1 MSSDTVDR
9 KIAVILA
16 TDVVGY
22 SKHMETNEKETVKNL
37 KACEKILTKTFENHK
52 GRLFNTGGDSFLIE
66 FPSAVEAVE
75 CAVSFQEQIKKRN
88 TTDNP
93 TVPLEFRIGIN
104 TGDVIQDNEN
114 LLGDGVNIA
123 ARLEALA
130 QPKGITISKAVYDFI
145 KGKTNFNYNDLGIQ
159 KIKQNEFH
167 AYDIL
172 LDPSQKRTLK
182 TQSSTNFKLFTVIAI
197 PLIIALVSFLMLS
210 LNGEEEEIT
219 EFQETSKP
227 VILVTPI
234 KASGLSEDQQGF
246 ARGITESMIS
256 TFSRYTGIRVLS
268 SSTSFHVSEKNMTD
282 EEILD
287 EYGVNFVIRGS
298 MQVMGNNARLNVE
311 VTDLKIGEVVKTE
324 KRDFELSKIFK
335 VQDEISDKV
344 LGSIQTD
351 LGTGEYIKTFMAQLD
366 NIEDFTMS
374 LNWIRTWRSYS
385 PEGYKKSKAI
395 LDELNS
401 RYPQGNP
408 FLDVLGSWQ
417 ISQKIRLNLSDD
429 VEADKKKLRSLLEQI
444 TTNYPKYPDAF
455 NARALIG
462 LTRLGATCEEAI
474 ADIDHAEK
482 MGGGQETLMIGAAV
496 YNNCGQGKKAISRLK
511 EVLKLVPND
520 PRWFQTGLLVSFMY
534 QDKQA
539 PEKIYEIVGDKIN
552 AEDMDPRILAIYS
565 IFEFDNGN
573 KEKAISYYK
582 RAIKNGFRKDRL
594 EFSNDQKYTAET
606 HAILDKIDS
615 LASK

>member
-1 MSSDTVDR
+1 MIS
-9 KIAVILA
+9 
-16 TDVVGY
+16 
-22 SKHMETNEKETVKNL
+22 
-37 KACEKILTKTFENHK
+37 
-52 GRLFNTGGDSFLIE
+52 
-66 FPSAVEAVE
+66 
-75 CAVSFQEQIKKRN
+75 RN
-88 TTDNP
+88 
-93 TVPLEFRIGIN
+93 
-104 TGDVIQDNEN
+104 
-114 LLGDGVNIA
+114 
-123 ARLEALA
+123 
-130 QPKGITISKAVYDFI
+130 S
-145 KGKTNFNYNDLGIQ
+145 
-159 KIKQNEFH
+159 
-167 AYDIL
+167 
-172 LDPSQKRTLK
+172 
-182 TQSSTNFKLFTVIAI
+182 
-197 PLIIALVSFLMLS
+197 
-210 LNGEEEEIT
+210 EEEKIT

-227 VILVTPI
+227 VILVTPV
-234 KASGLSEDQQGF
+234 KASGLSENQQGF

-444 TTNYPKYPDAF
+444 TTNNPKYPDAF

-496 YNNCGQGKKAISRLK
+496 YNNCGQGKKAIARLK

-565 IFEFDNGN
+565 IFEFNNGN
-573 KEKAISYYK
+573 EQESISFYK

>member
-1 MSSDTVDR
+1 M
-9 KIAVILA
+9 
-16 TDVVGY
+16 
-22 SKHMETNEKETVKNL
+22 
-37 KACEKILTKTFENHK
+37 KT
-52 GRLFNTGGDSFLIE
+52 
-66 FPSAVEAVE
+66 
-75 CAVSFQEQIKKRN
+75 
-88 TTDNP
+88 
-93 TVPLEFRIGIN
+93 
-104 TGDVIQDNEN
+104 
-114 LLGDGVNIA
+114 
-123 ARLEALA
+123 
-130 QPKGITISKAVYDFI
+130 
-145 KGKTNFNYNDLGIQ
+145 
-159 KIKQNEFH
+159 
-167 AYDIL
+167 
-172 LDPSQKRTLK
+172 
-182 TQSSTNFKLFTVIAI
+182 
-197 PLIIALVSFLMLS
+197 
-210 LNGEEEEIT
+210 
-219 EFQETSKP
+219 
-227 VILVTPI
+227 
-234 KASGLSEDQQGF
+234 SGLSEDQQGF

-268 SSTSFHVSEKNMTD
+268 SSTSFHVAENNITD
-282 EEILD
+282 EEIRE

-324 KRDFELSKIFK
+324 KRDFELSTIFK

-374 LNWIRTWRSYS
+374 LNWVRAWRSYS
-385 PEGYKKSKAI
+385 PEGYEKSKTI
-395 LDELNS
+395 LDELNL

-417 ISQKIRLNLSDD
+417 ISQRIRLNLSDD
-429 VEADKKKLRSLLEQI
+429 VEADKKELRSLLEQL

-482 MGGGQETLMIGAAV
+482 MGGGQETLMIGAGV

-534 QDKQA
+534 QDKLA
-539 PEKIYEIVGDKIN
+539 PEKIYEVVGEKIN

-565 IFEFDNGN
+565 IFEFKNGN
-573 KEKAISYYK
+573 EDKAISYYK
-582 RAIKNGFRKDRL
+582 RALKNGFRKDRL
-594 EFSNDQKYTAET
+594 DFKTDPEYTAKT
-606 HAILDKIDS
+606 HEIIDKIDS